1 MKTSF
6 YLILL
11 SSIFLNCNSGK
22 DDKLSKLFYGLP
34 IYENSKAI
42 ELKLMASDRFVKVHS
57 RPLPKEAFVGIHDF
71 VNANLI
77 GVYNYA
83 GQIRTPI
90 LAKGISVPDSSKIEF
105 TYTISVNKDDNTD
118 TITVKIFQM
127 EYFFS
132 NSADIDAL
140 YNEYLSDLKTYSSKV
155 EDLTIEND
163 NVETAKG
170 TKIIYVKERRKS
182 QSIEILKK
190 SFPNGSK
197 SLRLQ
202 LLMS

>member
-1 MKTSF
+1 MKIHF
-6 YLILL
+6 YLIFL

-22 DDKLSKLFYGLP
+22 DYKLSKLFYGLP
-34 IYENSKAI
+34 IYENPKAI
-42 ELKLMASDRFVKVHS
+42 ESKLMTSDHFVEVHS
-57 RPLPKEAFVGIHDF
+57 KLLLKETFVGIHDF

-90 LAKGISVPDSSKIEF
+90 LPKGITVPDSSKIEF
-105 TYTISVNKDDNTD
+105 TYTLSVNKDDNTD

-127 EYFFS
+127 DYFFS

-140 YNEYLSDLKTYSSKV
+140 YRDYLNDLKTYSSKA
-155 EDLTIEND
+155 EDITIEND
-163 NVETAKG
+163 NVETGKG

-182 QSIEILKK
+182 QSIEVLKK
-190 SFPNGSK
+190 LFPNGSK